1 MNETI
6 IFCIQVLLLTS
17 FVRVFTTLSIL
28 RYGLGLYASSF
39 SVVVLS
45 LSLAICFYVSSPYIE
60 QVGGISNNKSYEEV
74 QEEFR
79 PFMEKKVD
87 KVLLNDFKKK
97 FTKDSIVTK
106 KQELDLLT
114 FSFVVSELRDAL
126 KYSVIILIPFLII
139 DLIVMNIFMALG
151 VKDFSYLIVTLPI
164 KLGVF
169 VSCDGLKIITDKL
182 INYYI

>member
-1 MNETI
+1 MNDTL
-6 IFCIQVLLLTS
+6 IFCLQVLLLTS

-39 SVVVLS
+39 GVIVLS

-60 QVGGISNNKSYEEV
+60 NVGGLNSTKTYEEM
-74 QEEFR
+74 QEEFK
-79 PFMEKKVD
+79 PFLEKKVD
-87 KVLLNDFKKK
+87 KTLLSDFQKK
-97 FTKDSIVTK
+97 FVKNDTITK

-126 KYSVIILIPFLII
+126 RYSVIILIPFLII

-151 VKDFSYLIVTLPI
+151 VKDFPYLVATLPI

-169 VSCDGLKIITDKL
+169 VACDGLKIITDKL
-182 INYYI
+182 INYYV